1 MAEHVFKKGLA
12 LPISGK
18 PSAEI
23 SDGGAVTHVALVGH
37 DYPTM
42 KPRMH
47 VVEGDLVKR
56 GQLLFED
63 RKGEGVRFTAPAA
76 GEIVAIHRG
85 DKRLFL
91 SVVIALNAAE
101 QSGELTATDHMTF
114 ASYTGDD
121 PDSLTGDQVRSL
133 IAESGLW
140 TALRQR
146 PFERV
151 PSVADSCAAIF
162 VTATD
167 TNPLAGS
174 VPQMVAGQEEA
185 LRDGLRAVSTLTEGP
200 TYLCVGPDWSI
211 DTGSISGVQT
221 EVFKGKHPA
230 GLVGTH
236 IHTLCPV
243 SRKRTAWHL
252 GVQDVIAIGHLVR
265 TGKLYTD
272 RVVAF
277 TGPAVTEPRLLR
289 TRIGASVS
297 EFTGGGLKPEVTEP
311 RVISGSVL
319 YGHTAQG
326 ETTGYLNRYD
336 AQISALGEDRERK
349 FLGWLAPGAGI
360 YSTIGAFVSRWLP
373 SKDFDFTTTT
383 NGSHRAM
390 VPIGMFER
398 VMPLDIMPTFL
409 LRSLLVGDVER
420 SEELGCLELHEED
433 LALCS
438 FVSPGKEDY
447 GVALRNV
454 LTDIWQ
460 EG

>member
-1 MAEHVFKKGLA
+1 MAEHVIKTGLA
-12 LPISGK
+12 LPINGV
-18 PSAEI
+18 PSTEI
-23 SDGGAVTHVALVGH
+23 SEGGAVTRVAVVGH

-47 VVEGDLVKR
+47 VNEGDRVKR

-63 RKGEGVRFTAPAA
+63 RKGAGIRFTAPAA
-76 GEIVAIHRG
+76 GEVVAIHRG
-85 DKRLFL
+85 EKRKFL
-91 SVVIALNAAE
+91 SLVIELNEAE
-101 QSGELTATDHMTF
+101 QNGTLTDDDHMAFASFTGEPAESLSGE
-114 ASYTGDD
+114 
-121 PDSLTGDQVRSL
+121 QIRSL

-146 PFERV
+146 PFDRV
-151 PSVADSCAAIF
+151 PSVEDSCAAIF
-162 VTATD
+162 VTATN

-174 VPQMVAGQEEA
+174 VAAAIAGQEDA
-185 LRDGLRAVSTLTEGP
+185 LKEGLRALSALTEG
-200 TYLCVGPDWSI
+200 TTFLCVGPDWNM
-211 DTGSISGVQT
+211 DLGDLPKVQKET
-221 EVFKGKHPA
+221 FSGKHPA

-243 SRKRTAWHL
+243 GRKRTVWHL
-252 GVQDVIAIGHLVR
+252 GVQDVVAIGHLFKS
-265 TGKLYTD
+265 GKLNVD

-277 TGPAVTEPRLLR
+277 GGPIVANPCLLKTRLGAAVEDLTAGRLKEGVEEARL
-289 TRIGASVS
+289 V
-297 EFTGGGLKPEVTEP
+297 
-311 RVISGSVL
+311 SGSVL
-319 YGHTAQG
+319 YGHRAQG
-326 ETTGYLNRYD
+326 EELGYVNRYD
-336 AQISALGEDRERK
+336 VQVSALAEDRERK
-349 FLGWLAPGAGI
+349 FLGWLSPGTNI
-360 YSTIGAFVSRWLP
+360 YSTIGTFLSRWMP
-373 SKDFDFTTTT
+373 GKTFDFTTTT

-420 SEELGCLELHEED
+420 AEELGCLELHEED

-438 FVSPGKEDY
+438 FLSPGKEDF